1 MTLHPILQSHGFTAP
16 PKAINRSYQGLTHSL
31 TRIRQT
37 VRLVSESQQINPSM
51 DVRAE
56 SHSVHPGAFCNP
68 DLSPIGRCDWV
79 LRGMAQQAAMGS

>member
-1 MTLHPILQSHGFTAP
+1 MTLYPILQSHGFTAP
-16 PKAINRSYQGLTHSL
+16 PKAIN
-31 TRIRQT
+31 RQT

-56 SHSVHPGAFCNP
+56 SHSVHPGAFRNP